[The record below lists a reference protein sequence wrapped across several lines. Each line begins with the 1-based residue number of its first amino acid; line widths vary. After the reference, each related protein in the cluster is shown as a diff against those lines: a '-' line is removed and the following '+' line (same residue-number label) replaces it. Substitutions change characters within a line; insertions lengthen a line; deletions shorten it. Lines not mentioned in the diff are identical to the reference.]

1 MTARGHA
8 SPKLDHGPDR
18 SAPVPPLPAGGGLPP
33 PLVPLLGTTP
43 DGSCVLC
50 SPVPGSDDV
59 YQVTVEAGDRPAQQQ
74 VLYGRLQ
81 PIRLP
86 EPPRPRPY
94 HLARQRHEEM
104 LGSIASFVPYFD
116 RSYPPTYVPRFYDS
130 GETQFRIF
138 FGQLSAGV
146 TPARLQGLVYAI
158 TGASFTILRVADA
171 ECHTA
176 NGYCRNGTD
185 QHVIVKSLNG
195 RVVFDED
202 GAWLVD
208 SGIGLEILK
217 MYDAKAYNPHGP
229 RRPLVAEPQPSQRT
243 LRHSHGSRAAAA
255 STEAAE
261 LLVAPLRYGEAVTRR
276 AQSHAEVLTPAIEKR
291 LQSE

>member
-1 MTARGHA
+1 MLRLSWTTGRTAPR
-8 SPKLDHGPDR
+8 PFRR
-18 SAPVPPLPAGGGLPP
+18 SQRAAACLRRWFRCSGRRRTAAALCARPSRAA
-33 PLVPLLGTTP
+33 TTCTR
-43 DGSCVLC
+43 SRL
-50 SPVPGSDDV
+50 
-59 YQVTVEAGDRPAQQQ
+59 RPAIGPQQQQ

-94 HLARQRHEEM
+94 HLVRQRHEEM

-261 LLVAPLRYGEAVTRR
+261 LLVAPLRYREAVTRR

-291 LQSE
+291 LQGE